1 MLSVSGPGR
10 GRWVPSGRREEA
22 WSRQDGIGLQNVV
35 TFQNSSDPWHFI
47 VGLVARFKQLRQ
59 GFLRRPRFS
68 TKGLPLPGLQHKEP
82 RVPQPRRGHSPLTTL
97 SSLPQITVV
106 VEAEAAGTATA
117 QADRPTTQG
126 HMGATEALGVAP
138 HTKAN
143 KVGLRKQVVQRG
155 MGRPHEEW
163 RGLACAG
170 SSTHGAVVAAATWL
184 PCGVKTRH
192 GGHRLSHGASENLG
206 LGTPQALASRAR
218 QF

>member
-10 GRWVPSGRREEA
+10 GRWVPTGRREEA

-155 MGRPHEEW
+155 EGRLKL
-163 RGLACAG
+163 RA
-170 SSTHGAVVAAATWL
+170 SGA
-184 PCGVKTRH
+184 H
-192 GGHRLSHGASENLG
+192 GGPMRSGVAWRVRGAAHMG
-206 LGTPQALASRAR
+206 LWWQLPRGFRVG
-218 QF
+218 